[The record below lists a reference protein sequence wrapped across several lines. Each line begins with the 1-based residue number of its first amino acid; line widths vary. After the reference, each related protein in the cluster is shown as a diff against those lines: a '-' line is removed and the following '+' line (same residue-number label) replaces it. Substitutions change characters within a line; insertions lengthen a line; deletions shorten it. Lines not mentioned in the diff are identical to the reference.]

1 MSLHQTPS
9 HTAREIHTESSW
21 GSSSPALAPPKP
33 LSEAQNPSAVPWQSR
48 AMASA
53 PTGTKGLSFPLLR
66 SVLQC
71 QLTQT
76 FPVVSSCCFIL
87 FHAHIPFV
95 STLAPPWG
103 QRLSHLWCS
112 LLAHGSTQPGQ
123 GLSRSAQHLPL
134 PQKGSPPSQSP
145 ASCPRRVGCR
155 AQGPTGGGRMFVPWC
170 EGRNGLGGAGRTK
183 GHTWQS
189 TGSI

>member
-21 GSSSPALAPPKP
+21 GSSSPALAPLKP

-71 QLTQT
+71 QPTQT

-123 GLSRSAQHLPL
+123 GLSRSTQPPPL
-134 PQKGSPPSQSP
+134 PQKDSPPQPKPCQPSLQGGMP
-145 ASCPRRVGCR
+145 CP
-155 AQGPTGGGRMFVPWC
+155 GPDRGRQDVCAMV
-170 EGRNGLGGAGRTK
+170 
-183 GHTWQS
+183 
-189 TGSI
+189 